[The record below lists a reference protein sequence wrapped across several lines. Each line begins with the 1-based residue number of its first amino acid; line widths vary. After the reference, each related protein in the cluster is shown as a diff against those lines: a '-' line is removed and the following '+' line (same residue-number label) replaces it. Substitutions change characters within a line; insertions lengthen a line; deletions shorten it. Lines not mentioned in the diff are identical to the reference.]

1 MALLLPYIPITALGY
16 LTGNVCVDSELP
28 YPHCGYA
35 FPIASHLLL
44 PAPVSLTVNPFL
56 VRLVI

>member
-1 MALLLPYIPITALGY
+1 MALLFEII
-16 LTGNVCVDSELP
+16 
-28 YPHCGYA
+28 PHCGYA